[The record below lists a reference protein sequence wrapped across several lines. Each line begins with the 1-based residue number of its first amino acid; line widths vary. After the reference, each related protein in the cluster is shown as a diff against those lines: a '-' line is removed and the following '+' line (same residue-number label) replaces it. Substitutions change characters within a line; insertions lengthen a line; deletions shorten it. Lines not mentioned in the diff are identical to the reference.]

1 MYKRQVYGN
10 DKLDEISISDNTSV
24 CEIQDNEMTFYEL
37 NPEDYGFSK
46 ASKEEVVGGTA
57 EENAQITL
65 GILNG
70 KIRDAKRDIV
80 LLNAGCALYICG
92 KAESIKNGIELAAA
106 SIDGGWA
113 AAKLNQLI
121 EKSNSF

>member
-1 MYKRQVYGN
+1 
-10 DKLDEISISDNTSV
+10 
-24 CEIQDNEMTFYEL
+24 MTFYEL

-46 ASKEEVVGGTA
+46 ASKKEVVGGTA

-80 LLNAGCALYICG
+80 LLNAGCALYVCG
-92 KAESIKNGIELAAA
+92 KAESIKSGIELAAA